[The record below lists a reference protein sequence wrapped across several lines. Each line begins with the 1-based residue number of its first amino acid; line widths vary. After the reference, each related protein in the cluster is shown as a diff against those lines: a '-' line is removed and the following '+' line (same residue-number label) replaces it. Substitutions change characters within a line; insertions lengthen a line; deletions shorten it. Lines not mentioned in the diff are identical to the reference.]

1 MNDLSGNPIK
11 GNALPLDRPVLLQ
24 RRLNDRRRQTILTAV
39 ASHELYEAAM
49 HQGLFDRSARQVCL
63 ERVAP

>member
-11 GNALPLDRPVLLQ
+11 GNALPLGRRVLLP

-39 ASHELYEAAM
+39 VSHELYEAAM
-49 HQGLFDRSARQVCL
+49 HQGLFDRFARQVRF
-63 ERVAP
+63 EGVAP